1 APAHP
6 VPKATSAPL
15 IFPLSATSPEAL
27 RASAIRLA
35 DWVTARSAAGDLDL
49 QDLAYTLARRRAH
62 RTVRTAV
69 LAGDADELLTAL
81 RA

>member
-1 APAHP
+1 
-6 VPKATSAPL
+6 
-15 IFPLSATSPEAL
+15 
-27 RASAIRLA
+27 
-35 DWVTARSAAGDLDL
+35 SAAGDLDL

-81 RA
+81 RAVTQSASLIALARNASGDVADSGKINGAEVAFGTGWAGA